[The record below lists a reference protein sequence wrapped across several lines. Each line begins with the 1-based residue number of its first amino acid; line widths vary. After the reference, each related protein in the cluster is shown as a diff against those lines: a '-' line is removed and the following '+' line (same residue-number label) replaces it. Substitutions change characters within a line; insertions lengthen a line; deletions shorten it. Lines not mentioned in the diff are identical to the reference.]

1 MYVNLGPSASYPS
14 SPLMKSSSKSSLN
27 SEGEIKII
35 NEEENLIGDDSD
47 WSADNDSSSTSLI
60 EVTHHL
66 EIDR

>member
-1 MYVNLGPSASYPS
+1 
-14 SPLMKSSSKSSLN
+14 MKSSSKSSLN
-27 SEGEIKII
+27 SEGEIEII